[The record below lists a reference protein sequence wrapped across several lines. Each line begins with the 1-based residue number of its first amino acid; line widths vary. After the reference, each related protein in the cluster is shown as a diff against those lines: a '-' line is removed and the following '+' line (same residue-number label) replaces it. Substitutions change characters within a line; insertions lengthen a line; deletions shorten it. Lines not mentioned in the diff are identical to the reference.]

1 MADRNENARRRF
13 SSDDDDDTGSAGA
26 APRRRSV
33 LDDDEDLVGPRT
45 LSAPRLRRG
54 RGASGGGG
62 PSAAAGSKAETLISL
77 VRDLPH
83 FGRLIVRLARD
94 PRVSKLDKGLVLAS
108 LAYAAMPADA
118 IPDVIPFLGELDD
131 VVVVGVALARLINNV
146 GVELILEHWDG
157 DPGSLE
163 AALAVVERSS
173 NLLPQPLKGI
183 LLAGGR

>member
-13 SSDDDDDTGSAGA
+13 SSDDDDTESAGE

-33 LDDDEDLVGPRT
+33 LDDDDDLVGPRT

-54 RGASGGGG
+54 RGPGGGG
-62 PSAAAGSKAETLISL
+62 ASAGAGSKAETMISL

-94 PRVSKLDKGLVLAS
+94 PRVSKLDKGLVVAA

-131 VVVVGVALARLINNV
+131 VVVVAVALARLINNV

-157 DPGSLE
+157 DQGSLE

-173 NLLPQPLKGI
+173 NLLPPPLKGI

>member
-1 MADRNENARRRF
+1 MADRNENARRF
-13 SSDDDDDTGSAGA
+13 SSDDDTGSAGE

-33 LDDDEDLVGPRT
+33 LDDDDDLVGPRT
-45 LSAPRLRRG
+45 LAAPRLRR
-54 RGASGGGG
+54 RSGGGA
-62 PSAAAGSKAETLISL
+62 SAGGSGTVSRTETMMAL

-83 FGRLIVRLARD
+83 FGRLAVRLARD

-131 VVVVGVALARLINNV
+131 IVVVGVALARLINHC

-157 DPGSLE
+157 DQGSLE
-163 AALAVVERSS
+163 AALAVVERST
-173 NLLPQPLKGI
+173 NLLPPPLKS
-183 LLAGGR
+183 LLMAGG

>member
-13 SSDDDDDTGSAGA
+13 SSSDDDDDTGSAGA

-33 LDDDEDLVGPRT
+33 LDDDDDLVGPRT

-54 RGASGGGG
+54 RGQGGGAA
-62 PSAAAGSKAETLISL
+62 SAATNSKAETLISL

-83 FGRLIVRLARD
+83 FGRLVVRLARD
-94 PRVSKLDKGLVLAS
+94 PRVSALDKGLVVAS
-108 LAYAAMPADA
+108 LAYAALPADA

-157 DPGSLE
+157 DQGSLE